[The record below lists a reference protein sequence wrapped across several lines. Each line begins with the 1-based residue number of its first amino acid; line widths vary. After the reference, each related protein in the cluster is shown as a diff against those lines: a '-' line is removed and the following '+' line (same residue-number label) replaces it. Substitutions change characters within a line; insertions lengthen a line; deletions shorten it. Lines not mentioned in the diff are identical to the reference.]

1 MLKKT
6 FTEKTYTLEILY
18 HVGTYENSI
27 HFVFDHA
34 SKTCAIIDPA
44 WEADLFI
51 QKITDKGY
59 TLTDIWLTH
68 WHNDHMNAVD
78 EIAEKTGAK
87 ITAGINEMPYL
98 HLKHAVTTV
107 VDDNDTVTLG
117 NTKAT
122 IISTPGHTAGGICYL
137 LDGHLIA
144 GDSLFVYG
152 AGHCA
157 MPGADAGV
165 FFHSLQKLKQV
176 ADEVLLH
183 CGHDYG
189 SKITSTMAEQ
199 KSGNPFLM
207 INNEADFIRYRNQIH
222 DGSRSYPMQPVSQ
235 QELDALL

>member
-1 MLKKT
+1 MLEKT
-6 FTEKTYTLEILY
+6 FTEKSYTLEILY

-27 HFVFDHA
+27 HFIFDHA
-34 SKTCAIIDPA
+34 SKTCAIVDPA

-78 EIAEKTGAK
+78 EIANKTGAS
-87 ITAGINEMPYL
+87 ITAGINEIPYL
-98 HLKHAVTTV
+98 DIKNPIKT
-107 VDDNDTVTLG
+107 VDDKDTVTLG
-117 NTKAT
+117 ATSAT
-122 IISTPGHTAGGICYL
+122 IINTPGHTAGGVCYL

-157 MPGADAGV
+157 MPGADANV
-165 FFHSLQKLKQV
+165 LFHSMQKLKQV
-176 ADEVLLH
+176 EDGVLLH

-189 SKITSTMAEQ
+189 SKITTTMAQQ

-207 INNEADFIRYRNQIH
+207 IDNEDDFIRYRNHIH
-222 DGSRSYPMQPVSQ
+222 DGSRTTQCSR
-235 QELDALL
+235 

>member
-1 MLKKT
+1 MLEKT
-6 FTEKTYTLEILY
+6 FTEKSYTLEILY

-27 HFVFDHA
+27 HFIFDHA
-34 SKTCAIIDPA
+34 SKTCAIVDPA

-78 EIAEKTGAK
+78 EIANKTGAS
-87 ITAGINEMPYL
+87 ITAGINEIPYL
-98 HLKHAVTTV
+98 DIKNPIKT
-107 VDDNDTVTLG
+107 VDDKDTVTLG
-117 NTKAT
+117 ATSAT
-122 IISTPGHTAGGICYL
+122 IINTPGHTAGGVCYL

-157 MPGADAGV
+157 MPGADANV
-165 FFHSLQKLKQV
+165 LFHSMQKLKQIE
-176 ADEVLLH
+176 DGVLLH

-189 SKITSTMAEQ
+189 SKITTTMAQQ

-207 INNEADFIRYRNQIH
+207 IDNEDDFVRYRNHIH
-222 DGSRSYPMQPVSQ
+222 DGSRTYPMQPVSQ
-235 QELDALL
+235 QALDALL

>member
-207 INNEADFIRYRNQIH
+207 IDNEADFIRYRNQIH

>member
-1 MLKKT
+1 MLEKT
-6 FTEKTYTLEILY
+6 FTEKSYTLEILY

-27 HFVFDHA
+27 HFIFDHA
-34 SKTCAIIDPA
+34 SKTCAIVDPA

-59 TLTDIWLTH
+59 TLTDIWITH
-68 WHNDHMNAVD
+68 WHNDHVNAVD

-87 ITAGINEMPYL
+87 ITVGANETRYL
-98 HLKHAVTTV
+98 RLRHAVTTV
-107 VDDNDTVTLG
+107 NDNDTVSLG
-117 NTKAT
+117 DTKAT
-122 IISTPGHTAGGICYL
+122 IINTPGHTAGGICYL

-157 MPGADAGV
+157 MPGANANV
-165 FFHSLQKLKQV
+165 LFHSMQKLKQV
-176 ADEVLLH
+176 ADNVLLH

-189 SKITSTMAEQ
+189 SEITTTMAEQ

-207 INNEADFIRYRNQIH
+207 IDDKDDFVRYRNQIH
-222 DGSRSYPMQPVSQ
+222 DGSRTYPMQPVSQ